1 MSFFLLNCQIL
12 NWEGVFAV
20 LSLSKLIFEKKKK
33 KKVKQ

>member
-12 NWEGVFAV
+12 NWEVFAA

-33 KKVKQ
+33 VKQ